1 MLTSHA
7 MKGQSARVREASAV
21 PPDDI
26 NAGLVLAAAAALLL
40 SVKIVSVKLLYRH
53 GLDAVDVIALRML
66 FAAPL
71 FAVVALW
78 TWRSRPRPGWRDLLQ
93 IGGLGLIGFYG
104 ASMLDLMGLQ
114 YISPALERVILF
126 LTPAAALIL
135 GKLLLGRRVAGRQWL
150 SMALAYSGIL
160 LMFWHEVRLDGGT
173 RTVLGAALV
182 AASAVLYAVYLLLSE
197 RVMWRLG
204 TLRAVALVMLV
215 SCAASLVQYA
225 VLRPLPALFEQT
237 APVWG
242 LSLLNGTVGTALPV
256 FMTMIAVK
264 RIGAGHAA
272 QAGMIGPGATLIL
285 AWWLLDDPL
294 SMAQLAGA
302 SLVTAAILLL
312 STRSGRARME
322 SS

>member
-1 MLTSHA
+1 M
-7 MKGQSARVREASAV
+7 
-21 PPDDI
+21 
-26 NAGLVLAAAAALLL
+26 LAAAAAILL
-40 SVKIVSVKLLYRH
+40 SVKIVSVKLLYRY
-53 GLDAVDVIALRML
+53 GLDSVDVIALRML

-78 TWRSRPRPGWRDLLQ
+78 TWRSQPRPRLSDLLQ
-93 IGGLGLIGFYG
+93 LGGLGLIGFYG
-104 ASMLDLMGLQ
+104 SSMLDLTGLQ

-135 GKLLLGRRVAGRQWL
+135 GQLFLGRRVTSRQWQ
-150 SMALAYSGIL
+150 SMVLADLGIL
-160 LMFWHEVRLDGGT
+160 LMFWHELSLDGGM
-173 RTVLGAALV
+173 RTVLGTALV

-197 RVMWRLG
+197 RLMWRLG
-204 TLRAVALVMLV
+204 ALRAVALVMLV

-225 VLRPLPALFEQT
+225 VLRPFPSLFEHP

-294 SMAQLAGA
+294 SAHQLLGAG
-302 SLVTAAILLL
+302 LVTAAILLL
-312 STRSGRARME
+312 PARTSRAHA
-322 SS
+322 